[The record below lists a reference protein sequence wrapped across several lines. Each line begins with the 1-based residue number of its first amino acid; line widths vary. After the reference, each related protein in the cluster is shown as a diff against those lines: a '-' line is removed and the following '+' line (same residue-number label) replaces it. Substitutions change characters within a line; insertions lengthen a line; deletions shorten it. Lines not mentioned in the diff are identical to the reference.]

1 MSSSNVTSK
10 IIVGLLITVVVI
22 ACLVAFMIV
31 AFAIKNRI
39 TRKAEEKANIVQQ
52 TYRKQGIE
60 NEREKKLEER
70 AGITKKKKRQ

>member
-39 TRKAEEKANIVQQ
+39 TRKAEEKRI
-52 TYRKQGIE
+52 
-60 NEREKKLEER
+60 
-70 AGITKKKKRQ
+70 